1 MVSAATVYTQS
12 QLTSF
17 SLQNSS
23 GGRTK
28 QTARKSLGLN
38 RSVSMSMGTVDMDH
52 EEIDFSSEE
61 SYSNDKEDEQYRLR
75 AKQPMEAKQSLLHLA
90 STEIIVNTR
99 LHGEL
104 SCFRTTFD
112 SWNSLLSHQTI
123 FAVLE
128 FMDDAEPRLRRR
140 GMPGSHALSD
150 TLGETV
156 LFCLDFGIN
165 QATEGTDSYRLGD
178 EIWFW
183 NKDYNKCAS
192 AWANILKFTEVMGV
206 KVSLY
211 CSLLVSNRTNST

>member
-1 MVSAATVYTQS
+1 
-12 QLTSF
+12 
-17 SLQNSS
+17 
-23 GGRTK
+23 
-28 QTARKSLGLN
+28 LGLKHL
-38 RSVSMSMGTVDMDH
+38 VSMSVGTVDMDH
-52 EEIDFSSEE
+52 EEIDFSSEK

-128 FMDDAEPRLRRR
+128 FLGVSKKWMTFFQSYLQAPLKFMDDAEPRLRRR

-156 LFCLDFGIN
+156 FFCLDFGIN
-165 QATEGTDSYRLGD
+165 QATGGTDSYRLGD

-192 AWANILKFTEVMGV
+192 AWASILKFTEVMGV
-206 KVSLY
+206 KVGLY
-211 CSLLVSNRTNST
+211 CSLLVSNRTNIT